1 MDQYNFKNVIMQ
13 KDKSV
18 LQTDVNYQQLFQF
31 IQFELLPSW
40 SQEKH
45 VWI

>member
-1 MDQYNFKNVIMQ
+1 MA
-13 KDKSV
+13 KSV